1 MFGKAAV
8 HSLRALGLILSE
20 SVTLQKLRTHKVYS
34 VSLGF
39 NVSQLQT
46 TSDFPFFV
54 AFFGE
59 QSVLASLQKSL
70 CQGRGRERHIWQ
82 SYLAVRPTDQ

>member
-8 HSLRALGLILSE
+8 HSLRTLGLILSG
-20 SVTLQKLRTHKVYS
+20 SVRERTLQKLRTHKVYS

-59 QSVLASLQKSL
+59 QSVLASLQKSSS
-70 CQGRGRERHIWQ
+70 QTSAKGEEERGTFG
-82 SYLAVRPTDQ
+82 SPT